1 MQKKIVFIG
10 GGGGVSSVVPGL
22 RDYFDVTAIVTTFD
36 DGGST
41 GRLKQAFDTPAVGD
55 LRRAFASLSTNQYAT
70 LLNHRFEKGDVQG
83 HTVGNL
89 MITAAMEEEKD
100 SATAIKKLHELFEV
114 RGRVLGVSYAYSEL
128 HAELMDRTLVHGEHN
143 IDEPRKG
150 KEHIRV
156 NRVWLDPDVQP
167 AAGVLDE
174 IKTADL
180 IIMGPG
186 DVYTSIIPCLLVE
199 GVAKAVVE
207 TPAKKI
213 YFCNSHTKAG
223 QTNGF
228 SASDHLRAI
237 ESYLGKPGVFEAII
251 LPKPSYPK
259 EIDELHAEKG
269 EKPVK
274 HDIENL
280 EAAGYAVIS
289 ADLYEDAIAVHSG
302 SDTINRAK
310 VQYSAEKVHAIISRL

>member
-10 GGGGVSSVVPGL
+10 GGGGVSSIAPGL
-22 RDYFDVTAIVTTFD
+22 RDDFDVTAIISTFD

-55 LRRAFASLSTNQYAT
+55 LRKAFAALSTNKYAH
-70 LLNHRFEKGDVQG
+70 LLNHRFEKGDIEG

-89 MITAAMEEEKD
+89 LITAAMEEEKD
-100 SATAIKKLHELFEV
+100 SSTAIKKLHELFEIK
-114 RGRVLGVSYAYSEL
+114 GKVLGVSYAYSEL
-128 HAELMDRTLVHGEHN
+128 HAELMDRTMVHGEHN

-156 NRVWLDPDVQP
+156 NRAWLDPEVQP
-167 AAGVLDE
+167 AAGVLE
-174 IKTADL
+174 AIAEAEV

-186 DVYTSIIPCLLVE
+186 DIYTSIAPCLMVE

-207 TPAKKI
+207 SAAKKV
-213 YFCNSHTKAG
+213 YFCNTHTAAG

-228 SASDHLRAI
+228 AASDHVRAI
-237 ESYLGKPGVFEAII
+237 EYYFEKPGVFETII
-251 LPKPSYPK
+251 LPIPSYPK
-259 EIDELHAEKG
+259 EADDQHAERG

-274 HDIENL
+274 QDIENL
-280 EAAGYAVIS
+280 EAAGYAVIK
-289 ADLYEDAIAVHSG
+289 ADLFKAELAEHSKA
-302 SDTINRAK
+302 DRLKRAK
-310 VQYSAEKVHAIISRL
+310 VAYDPLKVKALVDKL